1 MARLST
7 LARFEV
13 SGEILSEET
22 VALLAAR
29 DCRLAGAD
37 MDAGD
42 FAAAWELLSEQ
53 WQSIRQEVAEYDTE
67 RLRRRWIMPLLDLL
81 GHDPQFL
88 KSHTDYG
95 DGRTVALTHR
105 SRNVPF
111 WLLGWK
117 ENADDRQETGR
128 RKASPHEQFQEYLDQ
143 TDDDWGIVCNGKT
156 IRLLHDYHKTLTRN
170 YVEADLES
178 IFEALDVD
186 GFRAVWRI
194 FRARQFQP
202 DGKGVLPIE
211 KLRDQSRQDGA
222 EIGKE
227 LRKQVLQAIRTLG
240 NGFLAADRTGELR
253 TSLHADPR
261 AVSEFYQALL
271 RIVYRLLFLLYIENK
286 PGWTPATSPI
296 WASSYSITRLR
307 EQAEEGGTLRAE
319 GEDHWEGLRVVF
331 GIIRDGCEAFGI
343 HPYGGELFNDE
354 RLGPLRDV
362 PLKNS
367 DLLRAIWLL
376 TVFERNHQAIRVNFR
391 TLRIDALGSVYEA
404 LLDVAPTLS
413 AEGVFTFAE
422 GTDRKL
428 TGSYYTPPELV
439 AELIGSA
446 LIPVIEDR
454 LKDAVTPADQEAA
467 LLGITVVDSACGS
480 GAFLLQAMDALAERL
495 CLIRTGGEEPSDLD
509 IRRARRDVMTHCIH
523 GVDLNPMAVELC
535 KFTLWLHVAHPKLPL
550 SYLEPLIKCGNA
562 LVGVPLFGQV
572 ERAKAKIEAE
582 RQPLLARGDR
592 MAAAKLQ
599 YIGWPETLPDEAF
612 DPVAGD
618 AKDFAKSAKTRNKQ
632 QRGGQLTLQQESI
645 NLNMERLAVA
655 YKKVTAVGDYS
666 IADVKEK
673 DVRYRAYQR
682 SREYGEPKLLADLWC
697 AAFYWRLDAANADVP
712 TQEWLS
718 RAQTNPDGLPET
730 IPAEL
735 DRITARVRPF
745 HWEIEF
751 PDVFQRGGF
760 DCILGN
766 PPWERIK
773 LQEEEFFAT
782 RAPEIAHA
790 KNKAVRGRMIA
801 ELTETNPVLL
811 QDFEDAKH
819 AAECDSKFMR
829 QSGRFPLTAVGDINT
844 YALFSEIDR
853 VLLNQTGRAGIIVP
867 TGIATDDTTKVFFG
881 DLVSSRSLCSLFGFE
896 NEGGLFPGVHHAFK
910 FVLLTIGEQGGTV
923 SELAFLCRYVP
934 DCHDPKRRFHLTSDE
949 FSLINPNTRTCPVFR
964 TRADA
969 DLTADIYGRV
979 PILWNEEQGQNP
991 WRIKFSAMFHM
1002 SNNSGLFK
1010 DAPAEDRFP
1019 LYEAKMLHQFDHRWG
1034 TYENATPEQLA
1045 VGTLPQP
1052 TLVQKADPNFT
1063 VTPRYWVENWDV
1075 WERVSDVPAGLVV
1088 ACRKGLMKEVCLLLR
1103 QSHIAF
1109 PAALDDAEMLTWTR
1123 DFIIRQCPRWLMGFR
1138 DITSNVVTRTAIF
1151 SLLPLIAVGN
1161 KIPILLNISKASDA
1175 CCLIA
1180 NLDSIV
1186 HDYSARQKIS
1196 GTTLNFFILK
1206 QFPVLPPKA
1215 YGDADVGFIAP
1226 RVLELVYTAWEMQ
1239 PFAQDM
1245 GYDGPPFV
1253 WNEERRALLLAELDA
1268 YYARLYGLTRKQ
1280 LRYILDPH
1288 GLSDAELADILDP
1301 WEDPTC
1307 AGPHLLPAH
1316 PTEDFPGETF
1326 RVLKNND
1333 TAKYG
1338 DFRTRRLVLD
1348 AWARLEAEL
1357 GPAVPRNYHDLL
1369 ETPPPPAP
1377 QARQTAARNGHSGVS
1392 DGEFALVPPDW
1403 TPQGTL
1409 PI

>member
-22 VALLAAR
+22 VALLTAR

-37 MDAGD
+37 LDVGD
-42 FAAAWELLSEQ
+42 CTAAWELLSER
-53 WQSIRQEVAEYDTE
+53 WQAIRQEVAEYDTE
-67 RLRRRWIMPLLDLL
+67 RLRHRWIIPLLELL

-88 KSHTDYG
+88 KAHTDYG
-95 DGRTVALTHR
+95 DGHTVPLTHR

-111 WLLGWK
+111 WLLGWTDK
-117 ENADDRQETGR
+117 PDERQETGR
-128 RKASPHEQFQEYLDQ
+128 RRASTHEQFQQYLDQ
-143 TDDDWGIVCNGKT
+143 AEEDWGVICNGKT

-178 IFEALDVD
+178 IFDALDVD
-186 GFRAVWRI
+186 GFRAVWRV

-227 LRKQVLQAIRTLG
+227 LRKQVLEAIRTLG
-240 NGFLAADRTGELR
+240 NGFLAADRTGNLR
-253 TSLHADPR
+253 ATLQTDPN

-286 PGWTPATSPI
+286 PGWTPAASPI

-307 EQAEEGGTLRAE
+307 EQAEEGGVMRAD
-319 GEDHWEGLRVVF
+319 GEDHWEGLKVVF
-331 GIIRDGCEAFGI
+331 GIIRDGSEAFGI

-354 RLGPLRDV
+354 RLGSLQQVPLR
-362 PLKNS
+362 NS

-376 TVFERNHQAIRVNFR
+376 TVFERGHQAIRVNFR

-404 LLDVAPTLS
+404 LLDVAPTVS

-439 AELIGSA
+439 AELIQSA
-446 LIPVIEDR
+446 LIPVILDR
-454 LKDAVTPADQEAA
+454 LKNATIPADQEAA
-467 LLGITVVDSACGS
+467 LLGITVVDPACGS
-480 GAFLLQAMDALAERL
+480 GAFLLQALDTLAERL
-495 CLIRTGGEEPSDLD
+495 CLVRTGGEEPSDLD
-509 IRRARRDVMTHCIH
+509 IRRARRDVVTHCIH

-572 ERAKAKIEAE
+572 ERAKAKIEEE
-582 RQPLLARGDR
+582 RKSLLARGDR
-592 MAAAKLQ
+592 KAAAKLQ
-599 YIGWPETLPDEAF
+599 YVGWPETLPDEAF
-612 DPVAGD
+612 DAVAGD
-618 AKDFAKSAKTRNKQ
+618 AKDLAKSTKARNKQ
-632 QRGGQLTLQQESI
+632 QRGGQLTLQSEAI
-645 NLNMERLAVA
+645 RLNLTQLAA
-655 YKKVTAVGDYS
+655 EYEK
-666 IADVKEK
+666 VKEVGEDK
-673 DVRYRAYQR
+673 IEAVLAKNARYHTYQQ
-682 SREYGEPKLLADLWC
+682 SREYSEPKLLADLWC
-697 AAFYWRLDAANADVP
+697 AAFYWRLDAAEADVP
-712 TQEWLS
+712 TQEWLR
-718 RAQTNPDGLPET
+718 RAQANPDSLPET

-735 DRITARVRPF
+735 DRITSRVRPF

-751 PDVFQRGGF
+751 PDVFQHGGF
-760 DCILGN
+760 DCVLGN

-782 RAPEIAHA
+782 RAPAISLAP
-790 KNKAVRGRMIA
+790 NKAARQRMIDA
-801 ELTETNPVLL
+801 LDDENPALL
-811 QDFEDAKH
+811 RDFQDAKH

-844 YALFSEIDR
+844 YALFSETGR
-853 VLLNQTGRAGIIVP
+853 VLLNQEGRAGIIVP

-910 FVLLTIGEQGGTV
+910 FVLLTIGDQGGAV

-969 DLTADIYGRV
+969 DLTRAIYGRV
-979 PILWNEEQGQNP
+979 PVLWDEGLRQNS
-991 WRIKFSAMFHM
+991 WGISFMRMLDMANDSD
-1002 SNNSGLFK
+1002 LFK
-1010 DAPAEDRFP
+1010 DAPAEDRLP
-1019 LYEAKMLHQFDHRWG
+1019 LYEAKMLHQFDHRWS
-1034 TYENATPEQLA
+1034 TYEGATSAQLA

-1052 TLVQKADPNFT
+1052 TQGQKVDPSFT

-1075 WERVSDVPAGLVV
+1075 WERVSNVPMGLVA
-1088 ACRKGLMKEVCLLLR
+1088 ACRSGAIQEVCFLLR
-1103 QSHIAF
+1103 QSQITF
-1109 PAALDDAEMLTWTR
+1109 PVALDDAEMRAWTR
-1123 DFIIRQCPRWLMGFR
+1123 HLIIRRCPRWLLGFR

-1151 SLLPLIAVGN
+1151 SLLPLVGVGHTT
-1161 KIPILLNISKASDA
+1161 PIMSIKKTPEYL
-1175 CCLIA
+1175 CCLLS
-1180 NLDSIV
+1180 NVDSLTF
-1186 HDYSARQKIS
+1186 DYITRQKVS
-1196 GTTLNFFILK
+1196 GTHLTYGYLRQL
-1206 QFPVLPPKA
+1206 PVLSPQS
-1215 YGDADVGFIAP
+1215 YSEADIAFIFP
-1226 RVLELVYTAWEMQ
+1226 RALELVYTAWDMQ

-1245 GYDGPPFV
+1245 GYDGPPFT
-1253 WNEERRALLLAELDA
+1253 WDEEHRALIRAELDV

-1280 LRYILDPH
+1280 IRYILDPR
-1288 GLSDAELADILDP
+1288 GLSDAELANILDP

-1307 AGPHLLPAH
+1307 AGPHLLPAE

-1326 RVLKNND
+1326 RVLKNSD
-1333 TAKYG
+1333 MAKYG
-1338 DFRTRRLVLD
+1338 DYRTRRLVLD

-1357 GPAVPRNYHDLL
+1357 GPAEPRNYHDLL
-1369 ETPPPPAP
+1369 ETQLPKAIDG
-1377 QARQTAARNGHSGVS
+1377 QKATNGHSGVS
-1392 DGEFALVPPDW
+1392 DGEFKLVPPDW
-1403 TPQGTL
+1403 TPQGRL